1 MPRGDIGAVLGPPA
15 PQKISC
21 QQHFCTEFWGKPG
34 DGAASRNIGEPPP
47 PSPQGPQVSAQ
58 QGPAAP
64 SSVYWEHPRQSS
76 AVPPGAFGD
85 VSPGC
90 CTLSTSPARLE
101 MPRVLLG
108 LFTFSARDSVLS
120 HPYLHISGRQ
130 REDCCVSCV
139 TRESLNIVIKKFLSS
154 RIACSDVQEETLAIR
169 LPVH

>member
-1 MPRGDIGAVLGPPA
+1 MPRGDLGAVLGPLA

-21 QQHFCTEFWGKPG
+21 QQHFCAEFWGKPG
-34 DGAASRNIGEPPP
+34 DGAASRNTGEPPP
-47 PSPQGPQVSAQ
+47 PSLPQVPAQ

-64 SSVYWEHPRQSS
+64 SSVYREHPRQGS

-90 CTLSTSPARLE
+90 CTLSTSPAWLG

-108 LFTFSARDSVLS
+108 LFTFSAHGSVLS

-139 TRESLNIVIKKFLSS
+139 TGESLNIVIKKFLSS

-169 LPVH
+169 LPAH